1 MHDMDFFISEARTA
15 EFAERIAP
23 LGISW
28 WALGRVDT
36 LMQYSRRDVGGDGAL
51 GAEDGVLRR
60 RVGDRRDAR
69 GDEQGRQGLGAR

>member
-1 MHDMDFFISEARTA
+1 MHDMDFFISEARVA

-23 LGISW
+23 LGLKW

-36 LMQYSRRDVGGDGAL
+36 LMQYSDATWRGDGAF

-60 RVGDRRDAR
+60 RVGIRR
-69 GDEQGRQGLGAR
+69 GARAR